1 MHWLYKSL
9 NRRFAAAT
17 ALGLVV
23 SSLFFLLLFVGLYR
37 GQLERER
44 TNTAARVSELVQ
56 HSLEY
61 LVSRRDVEGLRE
73 MVERMAQAEGIRAVK
88 IADPTGQV
96 RFSSNPADLGTH
108 LGALADDLQLPVTLF
123 LDRGD
128 DPDVL
133 RIISSVREIQHGDVA
148 AEVSPGRPLS
158 GTLYVDFDAAQI
170 EKQART
176 TTLLLMGS
184 GALIVLI
191 NIAGGWWF
199 IRRYVLRPV
208 ERLSAVSQHLS
219 DGELGARIT
228 LEGRDEFST
237 LAHRFNR
244 MAESLQQKFKEL
256 EEKDSYL
263 QALVDAIP
271 DGVRVIDEDYR
282 VVLSN
287 ATYREQHGFGESDPI
302 PDRCYAA
309 SHGRDTP
316 CPGTLTLCTL
326 QEVLATDQPLRV
338 VHRHLTADGVG
349 LDVEVYA
356 APMRIDGRNGPRR
369 MMVESIRNLQQ
380 QVKFSHEQRLSELGR
395 LAAGVAHEIHNPLSS
410 IRLALHAAERINS
423 SVPANPA
430 KLSEYLDLVDGEIS
444 KCEQVTGRLLKLS
457 IPPSSQRELV
467 VLDQVVDETLKLLC
481 WEADDRGIEVDFTV
495 DGGPLRVLATDSDLR
510 MMALNLAQNACH
522 AMPGGGLLSVRCKRD
537 GDRVS
542 VSFED
547 TGVGIEPGDQQRI
560 FEPFFSRRADGVRG
574 TGLGLSIT
582 KTIVE
587 GHGGSIRLNSTSGSG
602 SCFAVS
608 FPDADVAPPEHCV
621 PGIDQPLLLG

>member
-1 MHWLYKSL
+1 MRIRTSFAMHWLFKSL

-44 TNTAARVSELVQ
+44 ANTASRVSELVQ
-56 HSLEY
+56 HSLVY
-61 LVSRRDVEGLRE
+61 LVSRRDVDGLRE
-73 MVERMAQAEGIRAVK
+73 MVERMAQAEGIRGVK

-96 RFSSNPADLGTH
+96 RFSSNPGDLGMR
-108 LGALADDLQLPVTLF
+108 LPALPDDLQLPVTRL
-123 LDRGD
+123 LERGKD
-128 DPDVL
+128 SEVL
-133 RIISSVREIQHGDVA
+133 QSISSVREIQQGEGA
-148 AEVSPGRPLS
+148 AEASPERQVS

-170 EKQART
+170 EEQARA

-199 IRRYVLRPV
+199 IRRYVLLPV
-208 ERLSAVSQHLS
+208 ERLSVVSQRLS
-219 DGELGARIT
+219 AGELGARIT
-228 LEGRDEFST
+228 LAGRDEFST

-244 MAESLQQKFKEL
+244 MAESLQQKFREL

-263 QALVDAIP
+263 QALIDAIP
-271 DGVRVIDEDYR
+271 DGVRVIDKDYR

-287 ATYREQHGFGESDPI
+287 ASYRQQHGFGDSDPM

-309 SHGRDTP
+309 SHGRNTP

-326 QEVLATDQPLRV
+326 QEVLTTDQPVRV
-338 VHRHLTADGVG
+338 VHRHFKADGKG

-356 APMRIDGRNGPRR
+356 APMRVDGPNGPRR
-369 MMVESIRNLQQ
+369 MMVESIRNLEQQ
-380 QVKFSHEQRLSELGR
+380 IKFSHEQRLSELGR

-423 SVPANPA
+423 GSPPNPA
-430 KLSEYLDLVDGEIS
+430 KLSQYLELVDGEIS
-444 KCEQVTGRLLKLS
+444 KCEQVTSRLLKLS

-481 WEADDRGIEVDFTV
+481 WEADQHGIEVDFST
-495 DGGPLRVLATDSDLR
+495 DGAPLRVLATDSDLR

-522 AMPGGGLLSVRCKRD
+522 AMPGGGLMSVRCKRD
-537 GDRVS
+537 GDRVL

-587 GHGGSIRLNSTSGSG
+587 AHGGRIHLASIPGRG

-608 FPDADVAPPEHCV
+608 FPDADVPPPEH
-621 PGIDQPLLLG
+621 

>member
-1 MHWLYKSL
+1 MNWLFESL

-17 ALGLVV
+17 AAGLIA

-37 GQLERER
+37 GQLERESAS
-44 TNTAARVSELVQ
+44 TAARVSQLVQ
-56 HSLEY
+56 HSLAY
-61 LVSRRDVEGLRE
+61 LVSRRDVEGLRD
-73 MVERMAQAEGIRAVK
+73 MVDRMAQAEGIRRVK

-96 RFSSNPADLGTH
+96 RFSSNPTDLGMR
-108 LGALADDLQLPVTLF
+108 LAPLPDDLQLPVTRL
-123 LDRGD
+123 LNRGD

-133 RIISSVREIQHGDVA
+133 QSIISVSDIAFRQGDGT
-148 AEVSPGRPLS
+148 AELGPEKPVS

-170 EKQART
+170 QHKARA

-208 ERLSAVSQHLS
+208 ERLSAVSRRLS
-219 DGELGARIT
+219 AGELGARIK

-237 LAHRFNR
+237 LAQRFNR
-244 MAESLQQKFKEL
+244 MAESLQQKFREL

-263 QALVDAIP
+263 QALIDAIP
-271 DGVRVIDEDYR
+271 DGVRVIDKDYR
-282 VVLSN
+282 VVLCN
-287 ATYREQHGFGESDPI
+287 ATYRQQHGFKDGQPI

-316 CPGTLTLCTL
+316 CPGTLMLCTS
-326 QEVLATDQPLRV
+326 QEVQATDQPLRV
-338 VHRHLTADGVG
+338 VHRHVTADGEG

-356 APMRIDGRNGPRR
+356 APMRVDGPNGPRR
-369 MMVESIRNLQQ
+369 MTVESIRNLQQ

-410 IRLALHAAERINS
+410 VRLALHAAQAINS
-423 SVPANPA
+423 GVPANPA
-430 KLSEYLDLVDGEIS
+430 KLSQYLDLVDGEIS

-457 IPPSSQRELV
+457 TPPPSQRELV
-467 VLDQVVDETLKLLC
+467 VLEQAVDETLKLLC
-481 WEADDRGIEVDFTV
+481 WEANEHGIEVDFSV
-495 DGGPLRVLATDSDLR
+495 EGGPLRVLATDSDLR

-522 AMPGGGLLSVRCKRD
+522 AMPGGGLLSVRCTRE

-542 VSFED
+542 VAFED
-547 TGVGIEPGDQQRI
+547 TGVGIEPGDQRRI

-587 GHGGSIRLNSTSGSG
+587 GHGGSIRVDSRLGIG
-602 SCFAVS
+602 SCFTVL
-608 FPDADVAPPEHCV
+608 FPDADVP
-621 PGIDQPLLLG
+621 